1 MGQGV
6 EMTRIEVIQFEYENC
21 GECPNVEK
29 ANRGKWKCLLKRKIV
44 PDLWGKIPDWCPLEV
59 KK

>member
-1 MGQGV
+1 
-6 EMTRIEVIQFEYENC
+6 MTRIEVIQFEYENC